1 MRNEE
6 SGERKEY
13 KQTGN
18 RHTNN
23 KPMEEALSP
32 LQSETTITELMIPS
46 YANLGGKIH
55 GGILLSMMDKLAYA
69 CATKHSGKYCVTVSV
84 EDVDFMQPVEVG
96 DLVSMLGRVN
106 HVGNSSMVVG
116 IRVLSENVKDRHVK
130 HTNTSY
136 FTMVAKDDD
145 GKPTEVPKLILE
157 KDDDVRRF
165 IEAMVRKYMKNSFQ
179 EEMDRVNNAFTTP
192 DHKDLPAEN
201 ADFEAQKAADP
212 VFSNWVNRNT
222 HTHKKSGYAIVT
234 LTLKQTGEPP
244 GDATGK
250 QMDDVAD
257 MADSFSFGEL
267 RISHN
272 QNVIL
277 ADVELSDLY
286 QVWVDAKKLGF
297 ATPNLGLLTDMIC

>member
-1 MRNEE
+1 MSPPADRQGMRNEE

-13 KQTGN
+13 KQ
-18 RHTNN
+18 R
-23 KPMEEALSP
+23 A
-32 LQSETTITELMIPS
+32 ELMIPS

-55 GGILLSMMDKLAYA
+55 GGILLSMMDKVAYA

-157 KDDDVRRF
+157 KDDEVRRF

-179 EEMDRVNNAFTTP
+179 EEMDRVREGF
-192 DHKDLPAEN
+192 D
-201 ADFEAQKAADP
+201 
-212 VFSNWVNRNT
+212 VNKLKEERC
-222 HTHKKSGYAIVT
+222 IVDI
-234 LTLKQTGEPP
+234 K
-244 GDATGK
+244 
-250 QMDDVAD
+250 
-257 MADSFSFGEL
+257 
-267 RISHN
+267 N
-272 QNVIL
+272 
-277 ADVELSDLY
+277 
-286 QVWVDAKKLGF
+286 
-297 ATPNLGLLTDMIC
+297 